1 MLNFRQILA
10 ASIGLVAVASC
21 TSNSSYGDKLK
32 RPDQEVVVT
41 DAPTTAPTVTVAP
54 TTPSTPPPTTI
65 YVPKVVCLQS
75 IGEECAWELRL
86 PNDLGCNAQTPSS
99 DRVFALLPCEYSYWI
114 GFLETKLTTLGVRV
128 DKDGYYASN
137 EVDLIKDIQ
146 RKLGV
151 GDDGL
156 IGPKTWRAVFSDI
169 DCYQFN
175 YESGEPG
182 WMYDCYYDNNSDGM
196 YGPGDLILD

>member
-1 MLNFRQILA
+1 M
-10 ASIGLVAVASC
+10 AVASC